1 MWKRTSSDIPSLCPE
16 QHVALVTGASQ
27 GLGRAFAEQCAR
39 CGIDLLLVALPD
51 SGLPR
56 VARGLELLYGVRS
69 EYLEMDLTAPGNP
82 EALFQWIAREGVD
95 VSILIN
101 NAGVGYNSRFEESTL
116 GENES
121 CILLNNLALVKI
133 TRLLL
138 PQLKRHPR
146 AFVLNVSSLAAFFPM
161 PFMPVYGPSK
171 TFILNF
177 SLALRSEMKGT
188 PVSVSVLCPNGIRT
202 NGECRRK
209 IESHGLIGRL
219 VSMEP
224 DRVAACALEGL
235 FAKRAVIVP
244 GFLNQCPAALGR
256 HVPRRVVCSVVS
268 SFYSKTA
275 RGGDAN
281 RSHPA
286 PHRRQC
292 GQSVAYGGS
301 YEPIYRR
308 LGALSDL

>member
-1 MWKRTSSDIPSLCPE
+1 MWKRTSSDRPLVRPE
-16 QHVALVTGASQ
+16 QHVAIVTGASQ

-39 CGIDLLLVALPD
+39 RGVDLLLVALPD
-51 SGLPR
+51 SGLPQ

-69 EYLEMDLTAPGNP
+69 EYLELDLTAPGNP
-82 EALFQWIAREGVD
+82 EALVQWIPRTGLD

-138 PQLKRHPR
+138 PQLKRHHR

-161 PFMPVYGPSK
+161 PFMSVYGPSK

-177 SLALRSEMKGT
+177 SLALRSEMRDT
-188 PVSVSVLCPNGIRT
+188 SVSVSALCPNGIRT

-209 IESHGLIGRL
+209 IESHGLIGGL
-219 VSMEP
+219 VSMDP
-224 DRVAACALEGL
+224 DRVATYTLEGL
-235 FAKRAVIVP
+235 FASKAVIIP
-244 GFLNQCPAALGR
+244 GFLNQCLAALGR
-256 HVPRRVVCSVVS
+256 HVPRPVVCSVVS

-275 RGGDAN
+275 SSTAAAQRY
-281 RSHPA
+281 PA
-286 PHRRQC
+286 P
-292 GQSVAYGGS
+292 ATYGGN

>member
-1 MWKRTSSDIPSLCPE
+1 MRKRTSSDTPSLRPE

-39 CGIDLLLVALPD
+39 LGMDLLLVALPD
-51 SGLPR
+51 SELPR
-56 VARGLELLYGVRS
+56 VAQGIELLYGVRT
-69 EYLEMDLTAPGNP
+69 EYLEMDLTGPGNP
-82 EALFQWIAREGVD
+82 EALIQWVSDKGLD
-95 VSILIN
+95 VSVLIN
-101 NAGVGYNSRFEESTL
+101 NAGVGYNSRFEDSTL
-116 GENES
+116 RENES

-138 PQLKRHPR
+138 PHLKRRPQ
-146 AFVLNVSSLAAFFPM
+146 AFVLNVASMAAFFPM

-188 PVSVSVLCPNGIRT
+188 PVGVSVLCPNGIRT

-219 VSMEP
+219 VSMDP
-224 DRVAACALEGL
+224 DRVAACGLKGL
-235 FAKRAVIVP
+235 FAERAVIVP
-244 GFLNQCPAALGR
+244 GFLNQCLAALGR
-256 HVPRRVVCSVVS
+256 HVPRPIVCAVVS

-275 RGGDAN
+275 GGGVATAA
-281 RSHPA
+281 RPA
-286 PHRRQC
+286 PEHRRQ
-292 GQSVAYGGS
+292 QPVVYGGN
-301 YEPIYRR
+301 YEPIHRR

>member
-1 MWKRTSSDIPSLCPE
+1 MWKRTSSHTPPVRPE
-16 QHVALVTGASQ
+16 QYVALITGASQ
-27 GLGRAFAEQCAR
+27 GLGRAFADQCAR
-39 CGIDLLLVALPD
+39 RGMDLILVALPD
-51 SGLPR
+51 SGLPPL
-56 VARGLELLYGVRS
+56 AQGLKLLYGVQT
-69 EYLEMDLTAPGNP
+69 EYVEMDLTKPGNP
-82 EALFQWIAREGVD
+82 EALVQ
-95 VSILIN
+95 SISRQGLDISVLIN

-146 AFVLNVSSLAAFFPM
+146 AFLMNVSSLAAFFPM

-177 SLALRSEMKGT
+177 SIALRSEMRNT
-188 PVSVSVLCPNGIRT
+188 PVRVSVLCPNGIRT

-219 VSMEP
+219 VSM
-224 DRVAACALEGL
+224 DADQVAACALEGL
-235 FAKRAVIVP
+235 FANKAVIVP
-244 GFLNQCPAALGR
+244 GFLNQCLAALGR
-256 HVPRRVVCSVVS
+256 HVPRPVVCSVVS

-275 RGGDAN
+275 SSTAAAQRY
-281 RSHPA
+281 PA
-286 PHRRQC
+286 PA
-292 GQSVAYGGS
+292 AYGGNH
-301 YEPIYRR
+301 EPIYRR